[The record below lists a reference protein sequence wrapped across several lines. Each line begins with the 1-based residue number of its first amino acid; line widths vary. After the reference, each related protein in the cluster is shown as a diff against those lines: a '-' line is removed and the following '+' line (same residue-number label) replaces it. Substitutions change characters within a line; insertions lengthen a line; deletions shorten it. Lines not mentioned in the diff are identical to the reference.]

1 MFGARKATRA
11 QVVAVIDGAA
21 SGEAVGVVFEPGSSP
36 QALVACESSMLEGF
50 GSCEASSSGVVAGG
64 SASD

>member
-1 MFGARKATRA
+1 MFGACKATRA

-21 SGEAVGVVFEPGSSP
+21 SGEVVGVVFEPGSSP

-50 GSCEASSSGVVAGG
+50 GSYEASSSGVVAGG